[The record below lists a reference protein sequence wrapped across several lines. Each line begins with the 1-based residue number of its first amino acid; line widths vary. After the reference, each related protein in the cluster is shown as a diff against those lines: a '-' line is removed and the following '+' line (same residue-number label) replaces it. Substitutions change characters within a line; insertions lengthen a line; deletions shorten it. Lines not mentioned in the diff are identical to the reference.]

1 MSRRIRGFVEALALS
16 RPAFSIGRDED
27 NEHNPRMT
35 HREHWSPGARRL
47 GITSAVAIA
56 GIGLL
61 YVGVIALWLV
71 VEATPRAPIGDPYL
85 AVMEGLTMA
94 SALALVGFVLA
105 IGCFARAA
113 RRLHARAALL
123 FGGLGAGL
131 TMTVHF
137 VQLTAVRQLWRAGQ
151 LDDYR
156 LVWPSML
163 FAAEYVA
170 WDFLIGLAMGCAG
183 LSLSTD
189 PKATSARRTLLVGG
203 GLCVA
208 GASGP
213 LTGAMLLQNVAVLG
227 YAIVLPIAG
236 VLSARLFYVTRPSA
250 GEHGG

>member
-1 MSRRIRGFVEALALS
+1 
-16 RPAFSIGRDED
+16 
-27 NEHNPRMT
+27 MT

-47 GITSAVAIA
+47 GIASAVAIA

-85 AVMEGLTMA
+85 AVMEGLTIA

-113 RRLHARAALL
+113 RRLYALAALL

-151 LDDYR
+151 LADYR

-163 FAAEYVA
+163 FAVEYFA
-170 WDFLIGLAMGCAG
+170 WDVLVGLTMVFAG
-183 LSLSTD
+183 LSLSAGVDTR
-189 PKATSARRTLLVGG
+189 SARRVLVLGG
-203 GLCVA
+203 ALCLA
-208 GASGP
+208 GAGGP
-213 LTGAMLLQNVAVLG
+213 LSGWMLLQNLSILG

-236 VLSARLFYVTRPSA
+236 VLSAHLFYVTRPSA
-250 GEHGG
+250 GEHGA

>member
-1 MSRRIRGFVEALALS
+1 
-16 RPAFSIGRDED
+16 
-27 NEHNPRMT
+27 MT

-47 GITSAVAIA
+47 GIASAVAIA

-85 AVMEGLTMA
+85 AVMEGLTIA

-105 IGCFARAA
+105 VGCFARSA
-113 RRLHARAALL
+113 RRLHALAALL

-151 LDDYR
+151 LTDYR

-163 FAAEYVA
+163 FAVEYVA
-170 WDFLIGLAMGCAG
+170 WDVLVGLTMVFAG
-183 LSLSTD
+183 LSLSPGVDTR
-189 PKATSARRTLLVGG
+189 SARRVLVLGGALCLVGTG
-203 GLCVA
+203 
-208 GASGP
+208 GP
-213 LTGAMLLQNVAVLG
+213 LSGWMLLQNLSILG

>member
-1 MSRRIRGFVEALALS
+1 
-16 RPAFSIGRDED
+16 
-27 NEHNPRMT
+27 MT
-35 HREHWSPGARRL
+35 HREHGSSDARRL
-47 GITSAVAIA
+47 GIVSAVAIA

-85 AVMEGLTMA
+85 AVMEGLTIA

-113 RRLHARAALL
+113 RRLHALAALL

-137 VQLTAVRQLWRAGQ
+137 VQLSAVRQLWRAGQ
-151 LDDYR
+151 LTDYR

-170 WDFLIGLAMGCAG
+170 WDLLIGLAMGCAG

-203 GLCVA
+203 GLCLA

-213 LTGAMLLQNVAVLG
+213 LSGWMLLQNLSILG
-227 YAIVLPIAG
+227 YAIVLPAAA
-236 VLSARLFYVTRPSA
+236 VLSARLFYVTRPST
-250 GEHGG
+250 GDHGG